1 MKKLNNK
8 GITIVEILLCF
19 VLVIVITFS
28 LFSSLN
34 NYKEKQQLESDRN
47 AIVTYKN
54 LLTKEIQDDLIM
66 KGIKEVT
73 NSSTSENDHSIQYNI
88 DITLNN
94 GEQKELII
102 IKNLAAYEEDEK
114 VITDQDDYFMIQYG
128 DKGNTI
134 KYPIP
139 NLGSTK
145 NKNDKIVYDLKI
157 NNIYI
162 STNNNILTIYIGL
175 YHPDFGKR
183 YAIDIVCPINYQ

>member
-8 GITIVEILLCF
+8 GISIVEILLCF
-19 VLVIVITFS
+19 VLVIGVTFS

-47 AIVTYKN
+47 TIVTYKN

-73 NSSTSENDHSIQYNI
+73 NSSTSANDHSIQYNI

-102 IKNLAAYEEDEK
+102 IKNLAAYEEDEE

-145 NKNDKIVYDLKI
+145 NQNDKTVYDLKI
-157 NNIYI
+157 NNIDI
-162 STNNNILTIYIGL
+162 NTQNNILTIYIGL

>member
-19 VLVIVITFS
+19 VLVIGITFS